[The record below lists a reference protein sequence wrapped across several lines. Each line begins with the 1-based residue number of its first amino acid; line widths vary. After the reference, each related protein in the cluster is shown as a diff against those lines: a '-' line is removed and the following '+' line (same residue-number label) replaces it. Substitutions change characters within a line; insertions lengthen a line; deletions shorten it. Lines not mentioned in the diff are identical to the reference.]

1 LCVLCVI
8 TVYTVYTVSIV
19 CIVWSVCIVSWVYS
33 VYCMYCLSCVYYIC
47 VLYGLCAL
55 YVLYVLYVLYII
67 WLYVLY
73 VFVKLQ
79 HIFILW
85 TPGHP
90 PTELFL
96 KEQCQIRRGLS
107 WLQRNSSSS
116 KAPHLAHVRAMA
128 TCGWQCEWEW
138 VACLRWW
145 TFSEKQGLWLQLKL
159 WFTQRPDMHFWIS
172 SLKLLQLAVNLHP
185 RIHHS
190 RWLVHFKTHR
200 QLTWHVS
207 APSGRLWTEAHRL
220 CLCSPLRFQGESH
233 SVFQVLVLEN
243 QIRIPYLK
251 TCQDIIYKLNRQK
264 KQPAL
269 DLHLVRGTKLTCG
282 RSFGRP

>member
-1 LCVLCVI
+1 MCIVWIVCTLCIIC
-8 TVYTVYTVSIV
+8 IV
-19 CIVWSVCIVSWVYS
+19 CIIYYMIVRVVCICQTPNTFSF
-33 VYCMYCLSCVYYIC
+33 
-47 VLYGLCAL
+47 YGL
-55 YVLYVLYVLYII
+55 
-67 WLYVLY
+67 
-73 VFVKLQ
+73 
-79 HIFILW
+79 
-85 TPGHP
+85 
-90 PTELFL
+90 
-96 KEQCQIRRGLS
+96 RGTHQLS
-107 WLQRNSSSS
+107 YFWRNSVKYDVGCYS
-116 KAPHLAHVRAMA
+116 ATQVLPRLLILLMYVQWRLAIDNVNESGWLVSVGEHFQKSRDFDFNWNFGSHNAQ
-128 TCGWQCEWEW
+128 TCISG
-138 VACLRWW
+138 
-145 TFSEKQGLWLQLKL
+145 F
-159 WFTQRPDMHFWIS
+159 S

-269 DLHLVRGTKLTCG
+269 DFHLVRGTKLTCG
-282 RSFGRP
+282 RTFRHP